1 MDQEAQEL
9 LVIGDQEKVRT
20 IVSESYVFFFFF
32 FLDLNI
38 LSSLDI

>member
-20 IVSESYVFFFFF
+20 IVAESYVFFF
-32 FLDLNI
+32 
-38 LSSLDI
+38 S